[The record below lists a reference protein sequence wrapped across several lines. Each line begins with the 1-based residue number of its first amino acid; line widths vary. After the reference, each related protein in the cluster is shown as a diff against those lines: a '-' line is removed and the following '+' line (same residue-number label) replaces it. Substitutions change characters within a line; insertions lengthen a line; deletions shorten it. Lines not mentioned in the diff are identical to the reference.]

1 MPAAEEGIRGVCVA
15 PRSRDETRG
24 SVLERAND
32 ALYKSKK
39 AGRKRVTLTVCGEE
53 LRQRPAASGQR
64 PAASGDRRGDR
75 SREVS
80 SPKRTI
86 VIGR

>member
-64 PAASGDRRGDR
+64 PAAIDA
-75 SREVS
+75 EIAAE
-80 SPKRTI
+80 K
-86 VIGR
+86 